1 MSIHPE
7 GKSRSDVG
15 RVLVLNDPR
24 EWSQNIL
31 TKMTGMQVSQH
42 RHKRHTLVAALERG
56 GRQGL
61 HDAVF
66 GSAKAAGA
74 GDSDPVGF

>member
-1 MSIHPE
+1 MF
-7 GKSRSDVG
+7 
-15 RVLVLNDPR
+15 VLNDPR
-24 EWSQNIL
+24 EGSQNIL

-61 HDAVF
+61 HDAVL
-66 GSAKAAGA
+66 GSAEVGRPRLTVPK
-74 GDSDPVGF
+74 PVIGSAYGFSA